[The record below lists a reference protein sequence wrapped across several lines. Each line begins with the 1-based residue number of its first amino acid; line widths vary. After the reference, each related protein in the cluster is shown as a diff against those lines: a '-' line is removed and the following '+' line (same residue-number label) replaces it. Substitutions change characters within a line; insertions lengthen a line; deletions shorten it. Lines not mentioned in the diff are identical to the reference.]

1 MSDNLV
7 IQVENIKKEMEKNMF
22 NENHTA
28 REEKKVLDTGI
39 IPKEKNIYYKGRKNK
54 KNFSK
59 TFKCDLCDKSYTW
72 YSGLSNHKR
81 FLHSILKET

>member
-1 MSDNLV
+1 M
-7 IQVENIKKEMEKNMF
+7 KN
-22 NENHTA
+22 HKSY
-28 REEKKVLDTGI
+28 EEKKTLETDI
-39 IPKEKNIYYKGRKNK
+39 IPKENNTNKKERNNK